1 MCQVSSSNSE
11 WTSKLSY
18 DILLLGW
25 FVFLTLLHLKMRIKN
40 SVVQFVQLAK
50 DSLYDVLRTLPDP
63 EPTDES
69 IIPSD
74 SLEPNTV
81 LRFFHDDQ
89 EAIDYNAY
97 DSTAAECQEQPLDST
112 DPM

>member
-1 MCQVSSSNSE
+1 MNSP
-11 WTSKLSY
+11 
-18 DILLLGW
+18 
-25 FVFLTLLHLKMRIKN
+25 VA
-40 SVVQFVQLAK
+40 QFVQLANMAFAG
-50 DSLYDVLRTLPDP
+50 DVLRTLPDP

-81 LRFFHDDQ
+81 LRFFHLDDQ

-97 DSTAAECQEQPLDST
+97 DPTVAECQGQPLDFT